1 MAKRLSYKKKN
12 NNKGRPLVK
21 IKENTIQ
28 KQREGKGKHVF
39 PQELLEETLEMISSN
54 SLIL

>member
-1 MAKRLSYKKKN
+1 MAKRLSNKKT
-12 NNKGRPLVK
+12 NKGRPLVK

-28 KQREGKGKHVF
+28 KQRDGKGKHIL
-39 PQELLEETLEMISSN
+39 PQELLEGTLGMISSN